1 MNQVLYL
8 IRYFNFYI
16 ALLKKMFRWFK
27 NENILKRI
35 RKAQKENRYRK
46 R

>member
-16 ALLKKMFRWFK
+16 ALFKKKCSGGLKVKT
-27 NENILKRI
+27 
-35 RKAQKENRYRK
+35 Y
-46 R
+46 